1 MFYVGIDISKFKHDC
16 FIVTEAGEVVCDSFS
31 IKNDSDGF
39 TELLSVLDSLD
50 PKENVRIG
58 F

>member
-31 IKNDSDGF
+31 FKTIMKDLQNSCLF
-39 TELLSVLDSLD
+39 
-50 PKENVRIG
+50 
-58 F
+58 